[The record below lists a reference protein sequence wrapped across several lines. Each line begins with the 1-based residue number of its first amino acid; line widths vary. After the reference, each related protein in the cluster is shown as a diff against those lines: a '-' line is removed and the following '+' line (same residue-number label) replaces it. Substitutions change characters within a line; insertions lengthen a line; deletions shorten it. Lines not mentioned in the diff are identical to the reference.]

1 MTTKTATTQL
11 VKSIMTAKPLCVS
24 MGTTVRELAELLIE
38 NEISGAPVIDM
49 QERVVGVVSKTD
61 LLDRCLH
68 QSSDSSGSFMGTLAG
83 GLEIEVEFNADEL
96 GTVEEFMS
104 VDPVTVAPDD
114 SVAKVARRMAEERI
128 HRVVVV
134 DDERRVCGIVTS
146 LDLLRA
152 VGG

>member
-1 MTTKTATTQL
+1 MTTRTSTKQL
-11 VKSIMTAKPLCVS
+11 VKNIMTAKPLCVS

-68 QSSDSSGSFMGTLAG
+68 QASDSAGSFMGTLAE

-114 SVAKVARRMAEERI
+114 PATAVARRMAEERI
-128 HRVVVV
+128 HRVIVV

-146 LDLLRA
+146 LDMLRA
-152 VGG
+152 MSA